1 MFCKWNVWWM
11 FSFQSVSYHQGRLS
25 ATLRSILHPHTIQLS
40 ASGIDYVCIKM
51 CCDPTNNNKLHLAC
65 LAAQPTIMFVPASH
79 QYCTKLFKC
88 LISIEYSDS
97 PTDAERTMSL
107 HCSHVWKNLCKLI
120 FEDKLRVVI
129 GEGDMWGVIMRRGSQ
144 HKCKKW
150 AWRAAAGW
158 PGLAWPPPPTHQPC
172 YENRSGRRTAK
183 ENKARQEGSS

>member
-79 QYCTKLFKC
+79 QYCNKLFKC

-97 PTDAERTMSL
+97 PTDAERTM
-107 HCSHVWKNLCKLI
+107 HVATLLPCLKEPVQINLWGQVA
-120 FEDKLRVVI
+120 R
-129 GEGDMWGVIMRRGSQ
+129 GEGDMWGDIMRRGSQ